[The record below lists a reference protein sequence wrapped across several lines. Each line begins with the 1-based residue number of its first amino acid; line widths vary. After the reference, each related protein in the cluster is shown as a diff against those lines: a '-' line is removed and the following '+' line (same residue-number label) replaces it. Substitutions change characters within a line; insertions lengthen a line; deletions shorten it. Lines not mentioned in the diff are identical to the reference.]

1 MHAVRYSQIGLQKHS
16 HGKTWIGGAVK
27 PVNLAG
33 VVWRNMEVGWK
44 VTWSLGKHRWQ
55 PRRKP
60 GQAPGVY
67 CQPPYNAARR
77 ACVSLAVVVANRP
90 LSSHTLRG
98 LRPPPSLQLAGPFFF
113 PFCCCTAQFIR
124 LLSFRC
130 TGVKGARMVFSSGNF
145 TLLLQTMG
153 LVQGI
158 RRPTPSHSTSTP
170 PAKGAKAPVSWVHSQ
185 FAGTDSQS
193 PGQDLPS
200 VHINSQSGD
209 CSVQPYEGPD
219 LSALAFAPFERSKAT
234 VFRYRQQQSVNLGSW

>member
-98 LRPPPSLQLAGPFFF
+98 LRFPPPPFNWLAHY
-113 PFCCCTAQFIR
+113 
-124 LLSFRC
+124 
-130 TGVKGARMVFSSGNF
+130 FSI
-145 TLLLQTMG
+145 LLLYSPIYSAFVIPVQRCQGCKNG
-153 LVQGI
+153 LLVWQLYS
-158 RRPTPSHSTSTP
+158 PSADDGLGPGHTQ
-170 PAKGAKAPVSWVHSQ
+170 A
-185 FAGTDSQS
+185 DSQS
-193 PGQDLPS
+193 FYLHPS
-200 VHINSQSGD
+200 CKRRQSARQLGPLSICRHGLSVARTRSTKRAHQFPVGRLLRSAVRGTGSQ
-209 CSVQPYEGPD
+209 CS
-219 LSALAFAPFERSKAT
+219 SIRS
-234 VFRYRQQQSVNLGSW
+234 F